1 MCTSVVFLRIF
12 EKSVTLFLESKMP
25 EGCVNDNGDND
36 SAAIDLVEV
45 MRCEQE
51 YVTSLKPW
59 NYSSVD
65 YSIFGNALTL

>member
-1 MCTSVVFLRIF
+1 
-12 EKSVTLFLESKMP
+12 MP

-59 NYSSVD
+59 NCSSVD